1 VQVDGSAHEL
11 TALTVRVNQPLQPV
25 FVRTTV
31 GIGKH
36 QNLASRPPGG
46 AIPRRVGQQAAG
58 RLVEH
63 HLGEPGL
70 DQSARAI
77 VR

>member
-1 VQVDGSAHEL
+1 MAFM
-11 TALTVRVNQPLQPV
+11 VRVYQPLQPV
-25 FVRTTV
+25 FMCATV

-36 QNLASRPPGG
+36 QNLASRPFGG
-46 AIPRRVGQQAAG
+46 AIPGRVGQQAAG

-63 HLGEPGL
+63 HLGEPSL

-77 VR
+77 LR